1 MNKIR
6 FPIGDWSDDGHGKCE
21 YFFATTPLSVQD
33 VREAHFS
40 ARSVMGFDIGDLYK
54 GYMESSISPEI
65 QDKISEILPD
75 TSEFKYDW
83 AEEDLSPPESLFF
96 LWVSLL
102 NKINPEL
109 ALTPMVSDYED
120 INFYGR
126 DDQGRHLNTPGYGL
140 FE

>member
-1 MNKIR
+1 
-6 FPIGDWSDDGHGKCE
+6 
-21 YFFATTPLSVQD
+21 
-33 VREAHFS
+33 
-40 ARSVMGFDIGDLYK
+40 MGFDIGDLYK